1 MSSNPL
7 QQYFR
12 QPKIYIS
19 LPSRGVFNKPGS
31 IQGDTTNLAV
41 YGMTGMDEIIMKTPD
56 ALMSGESTA
65 RVISSC
71 CPSIKDPWDLSI
83 LDTELLFTSIRI
95 ATYGNQMG
103 VTHTCPNCNTENE
116 YDIDLSK
123 IIDHLSNCTYEN
135 KVVLTD
141 LIIKIQPMTYQQA
154 TDINIKNFALQQTL
168 YKSESMEDETE
179 RKKILDD
186 LWQSLADM
194 QNDVYF
200 TSIESIETPTTTVT
214 ERNYI
219 IEYIKNCDKVVFD
232 AIKKQIDANKAQWKF
247 PGFPTKC
254 GTCSTETTVNID
266 LDPSSFFE

>member
-65 RVISSC
+65 RVIASC
-71 CPSIKDPWDLSI
+71 CPGIKDPWDLSI
-83 LDTELLFTSIRI
+83 LDTELIFTAIRI
-95 ATYGNQMG
+95 ATYGNTMG
-103 VTHTCPNCNTENE
+103 VTHTCSNCSTEND

-123 IIDHLSNCTYEN
+123 IVDHLTTCKYEN

-141 LIIKIQPMTYQQA
+141 LIIKIQPMNFQQA
-154 TDINIKNFALQQTL
+154 TDLNIRNFALQQTL
-168 YKSESMEDETE
+168 YKSESMADEVE

-200 TSIESIETPTTTVT
+200 TSIESIETPSTTVT

-232 AIKKQIDANKAQWKF
+232 AIKAQIDTNKTKWKF

-254 GTCSTETTVNID
+254 GTCSTETNVNIE
-266 LDPSSFFE
+266 LDPSSFFD